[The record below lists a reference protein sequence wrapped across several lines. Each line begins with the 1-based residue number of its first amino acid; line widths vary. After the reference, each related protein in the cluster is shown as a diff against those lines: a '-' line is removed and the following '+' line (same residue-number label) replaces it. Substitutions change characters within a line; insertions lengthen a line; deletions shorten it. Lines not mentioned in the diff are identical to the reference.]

1 MNNLKKFLSISIA
14 SVAMLSLFAACKKS
28 EPAQDAPE
36 ATVTDDVN
44 VDEDMNV
51 EENADATEE
60 ATTEAESAE
69 TTSDATSDADE
80 TEAK

>member
-36 ATVTDDVN
+36 ATITDDVN

-51 EENADATEE
+51 EENADVTEDE
-60 ATTEAESAE
+60 VQAESAE
-69 TTSDATSDADE
+69 TTSDADSTADE